1 MDNKYSIKRY
11 SKYKEDS
18 RERLSSNVKK
28 KVQTTMIGAISSI
41 EEHFGFLWDSDTQE
55 AEQMRQLF
63 FRLRSEILDKGNYQ
77 IRNID
82 AELAQY
88 DVEWLRFRLEM
99 PVKPITGEKR

>member
-18 RERLSSNVKK
+18 RERLSGNVKK
-28 KVQTTMIGAISSI
+28 KMQTTMIGAISSI
-41 EEHFGFLWDSDTQE
+41 EEHFGFLWQNNTPE
-55 AEQMRQLF
+55 AEEMRQLF

-99 PVKPITGEKR
+99 PVKPIKGDNK